1 MHPPTNSLAMCS
13 LLRLVR
19 MGLGSYLHFPY
30 RSKRADHN
38 ISPTL
43 ASEFPSVALEVKM
56 SGAEEDC
63 RHLII
68 PSATLVYRLATN
80 FSARQPT
87 GFPTDRDRRH
97 YRRMSHSRTRTIPAG
112 SVIITSYHLPR
123 SKLPSQSYPLLC
135 YHSNTILQK
144 IVRNRNKQTSTQG
157 I

>member
-1 MHPPTNSLAMCS
+1 MKVHPPTNSLAMCS

-80 FSARQPT
+80 FSARQST

-97 YRRMSHSRTRTIPAG
+97 YRRMSHSRTIPAG

-144 IVRNRNKQTSTQG
+144 IVRNKPTST
-157 I
+157 